1 MAHASNELS
10 PLLARNG
17 FLVGWVSPNG
27 RCSPDLPSV
36 VNPPEN
42 AVLSMSLTKPRVICV
57 AGARPNF
64 MKIGPVLKALDA
76 HGGFTSRLVHTGQH
90 YDDSL
95 SRVFFDDLGI
105 PRPDVELEVG
115 SASHSLQTAEILRR
129 FEPVLQ
135 TEQPQVVMVVGDVN
149 STLACAVAAAKFHLE
164 RPFSTSFGRRTR
176 PLVAHVEAGLRS
188 FDDDMPEEVNRKLT
202 DAITDLLFVSEPS
215 GLVNLRREGAEERR
229 LFLVGNVMIDS
240 LLAVRDRARESA
252 ILETLGLSPGGYA
265 LLTLHRPSN
274 VDDPS
279 VLRERLDALESLA
292 AQLPVVFPVHPRT
305 RARLAAA
312 GIALPAPP
320 WHLTEPFGYVDF
332 VRLLSSA
339 RIVLTDSG
347 GIQEE
352 TTVLGVPC
360 VTLREST
367 ERPVTVEEGTN
378 HLAGTSP
385 LGIREACRRALNEA
399 KTGRVPQFWDG
410 RASARIV
417 DVLARVFEA

>member
-1 MAHASNELS
+1 
-10 PLLARNG
+10 
-17 FLVGWVSPNG
+17 
-27 RCSPDLPSV
+27 
-36 VNPPEN
+36 
-42 AVLSMSLTKPRVICV
+42 MSLTKPRVICV

-95 SRVFFDDLGI
+95 SRVLFDDLGI

-410 RASARIV
+410 RAAARIV
-417 DVLARVFEA
+417 NALARVFEA